1 LLTLVDESA
10 IVAPGISLR
19 LTGGHTR
26 GHQVLFIESRGE
38 RAVHL
43 GDLLHSAR
51 HRSSAPAACSWT
63 VLRDFLQLAPCR
75 RWFSAGCPGFLLI
88 SGPCWRENQK
98 MRPFLLQLVDQ
109 HADLAA
115 EFNHGDDAF
124 GGTELGRGRCQID
137 SGSDEVAAHGEQD
150 DEADLGLDGEILQET
165 FQVLMQRVLPVLLF

>member
-1 LLTLVDESA
+1 
-10 IVAPGISLR
+10 
-19 LTGGHTR
+19 
-26 GHQVLFIESRGE
+26 
-38 RAVHL
+38 
-43 GDLLHSAR
+43 
-51 HRSSAPAACSWT
+51 
-63 VLRDFLQLAPCR
+63 
-75 RWFSAGCPGFLLI
+75 
-88 SGPCWRENQK
+88 